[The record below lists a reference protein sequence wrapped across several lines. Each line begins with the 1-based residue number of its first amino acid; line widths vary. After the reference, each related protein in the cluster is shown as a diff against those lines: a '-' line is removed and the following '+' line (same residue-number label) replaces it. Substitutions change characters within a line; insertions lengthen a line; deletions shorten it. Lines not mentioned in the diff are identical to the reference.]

1 MQKMILTIL
10 GVVIILIAGLLFVQ
24 EKFGININPFTNQ
37 NITQVS
43 EGTLTIDSLGN
54 YRKPPI
60 TYKKGESIAISGVI
74 SNKGGVS
81 ATDKYSFKAYKV
93 TGLWDTLKRDF
104 NYTNKES
111 NAVTDNGIEVVDES
125 DLLQMV
131 KEADCTPVNG
141 NCYDNVNTNDGNNKF
156 GGVEITFDEP
166 SFEVDFDVAVAE
178 NASHTQSIEFTP
190 VDCGYYMLVLGNEKY
205 WASGDA
211 GDSKVGFIV
220 LNSCNEGQITSGVSD
235 YRPAAVVTPEINV
248 PAVATE
254 LPKAGSEAYILSL
267 FVIGLALSIKK
278 YI

>member
-37 NITQVS
+37 NTAQIVTS
-43 EGTLTIDSLGN
+43 ALTIDSLDN

-60 TYKKGESIAISGVI
+60 TYKKGESIAISGII
-74 SNKGGVS
+74 SNKGSVS
-81 ATDKYSFKAYKV
+81 ASDKYSFKAYKV
-93 TGLWDTLKRDF
+93 TGLWDTLKRDLS
-104 NYTNKES
+104 YTNKEI
-111 NAVTDNGIEVVDES
+111 NAVTDNGVEIVDES

-131 KEADCTPVNG
+131 KEADCTPVSS
-141 NCYDNVNTNDGNNKF
+141 NCYDNINTNDGNNKF

-166 SFEVDFDVAVAE
+166 SFEVDFDVTVAE

-211 GDSKVGFIV
+211 GDSKVAFIV
-220 LNSCNEGQITSGVSD
+220 LNSCNEGQITSGVND
-235 YRPAAVVTPEINV
+235 YRPTTIVKPEV
-248 PAVATE
+248 PVPVAATE
-254 LPKAGSEAYILSL
+254 LPKAGSETYILSL